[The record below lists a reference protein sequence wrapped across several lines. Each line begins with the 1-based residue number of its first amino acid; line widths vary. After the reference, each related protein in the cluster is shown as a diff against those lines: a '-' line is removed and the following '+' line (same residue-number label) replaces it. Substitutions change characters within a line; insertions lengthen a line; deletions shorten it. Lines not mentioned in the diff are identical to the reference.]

1 MTDYVILVEEL
12 RLRQERVTEYNE
24 SGMCETFTRPDRDCA
39 EAADAIEALAEEN
52 KKLREALEFYGWEDH
67 WVINGYSISV
77 CNEDRGR
84 RARAALGNEQ
94 EYARKLLGG
103 REEG

>member
-1 MTDYVILVEEL
+1 MTDYTDIVE
-12 RLRQERVTEYNE
+12 RLREKAFRSCGPTMEAVHTKRYEWI
-24 SGMCETFTRPDRDCA
+24 
-39 EAADAIEALAEEN
+39 AADAIESLEVEN

-84 RARAALGNEQ
+84 RARAALGDEQ

-103 REEG
+103 REEK